1 MAADTFLPTNNL
13 KTFTVIGDN
22 IVSLY
27 PPERLGDAELLGAAL
42 APPPAADGPDHGEDD
57 EEGEQHPLHTPGG

>member
-1 MAADTFLPTNNL
+1 M
-13 KTFTVIGDN
+13 
-22 IVSLY
+22 LY